1 MAQVEIK
8 SPEGFSYSIDALA
21 QTQGPDVR
29 VGGIQFAP
37 LIILAQDCI
46 REPRKEVR
54 PALQSGLNLTKEE
67 IEEMY
72 LAVSVVD
79 VSGTR
84 TIVNLLGRYNVRD

>member
-1 MAQVEIK
+1 MARVGIK
-8 SPEGFSYSIDALA
+8 SEGLYYSVDALA

-37 LIILAQDCI
+37 LIILAQDCA
-46 REPRKEVR
+46 REPREAHPVR
-54 PALQSGLNLTKEE
+54 QPGLNLTKEE

-84 TIVNLLGRYNVRD
+84 PIVNLLGRYNVRD